1 MTRTYVAR
9 LGDDRSFVYASAS
22 KAWSKANIED
32 LYISLIRKGVP
43 CDYARMVLPV
53 RNEWAYIG
61 NIYVDN
67 EIEAPEGLI
76 D

>member
-1 MTRTYVAR
+1 M
-9 LGDDRSFVYASAS
+9 GDDRSFVYASAS

-53 RNEWAYIG
+53 RNKWAYIG
-61 NIYVDN
+61 NIYLDN
-67 EIEAPEGLI
+67 EIEAPEGFI